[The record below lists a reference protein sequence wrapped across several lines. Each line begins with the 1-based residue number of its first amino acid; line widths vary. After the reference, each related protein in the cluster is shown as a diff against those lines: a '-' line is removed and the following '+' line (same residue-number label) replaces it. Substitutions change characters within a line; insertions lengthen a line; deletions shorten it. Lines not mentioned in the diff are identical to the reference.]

1 MARRTMARRG
11 RQGPKAK
18 YLWTAVL
25 FREQT
30 VSTAFTDVDIL
41 SPVDWER
48 GATSFERATVVA
60 IRGWV
65 EYAPILTT
73 ASSVFS
79 YIGLYDED
87 EASTDADIVAAYQT
101 EDILWTGGAAQGL
114 STVTTAPGA
123 RIDMNVKVSRKIT
136 SASQIR
142 FVSSTAAANVW
153 TMSGLL
159 RACVRY
165 T

>member
-1 MARRTMARRG
+1 MARRLTRRSNSAT
-11 RQGPKAK
+11 KAK

-30 VSTAFTDVDIL
+30 VSTAFIDIDIL

-60 IRGWV
+60 IRGWL
-65 EYAPILTT
+65 EFAPILTI

-101 EDILWTGGAAQGL
+101 EDILWTGGTAQGL
-114 STVTTAPGA
+114 SIVTTAPGH
-123 RIDMNVKVSRKIT
+123 RVDMNVKVSRKIT
-136 SASQIR
+136 SASQI
-142 FVSSTAAANVW
+142 
-153 TMSGLL
+153 
-159 RACVRY
+159 
-165 T
+165 